1 MASTGSMNQ
10 PSEKQNR
17 PARGETAQIV
27 RRFRRN
33 QLAVFGLVIIVFFLV
48 AAICAPLFPLIDP
61 DRVDAPNRLKPIFTP
76 GHLLGT
82 DQFGRDML
90 SRMVWGS
97 RISLLAGL
105 ISTCIA
111 LVIGTFIGLVS
122 GYFGRWLDH
131 LLMRIMDIFMAFPYI
146 LLAMA
151 IVAGIGPGLFNA
163 MLAVGIVGI
172 PLYARIARAS
182 TLSIKEKEYVDAARS
197 LGSSSS
203 RVILSHVFPNTWTPT
218 LVTAT
223 LDLGNKIISTASL
236 SFLGLG
242 TQPPTADWGNMLASG
257 RDFIVTAP
265 NVAFLPG
272 LAIFLVVLGFNLL
285 GDGLRDTFDPRLK
298 E

>member
-1 MASTGSMNQ
+1 MDYSSGN
-10 PSEKQNR
+10 KGR
-17 PARGETAQIV
+17 PERGEIAQIIL
-27 RRFRRN
+27 RFKHN
-33 QLAVFGLVIIVFFLV
+33 QLAIFGLAIILFFIII
-48 AAICAPLFPLIDP
+48 AICVPLLPVVNP
-61 DRVDAPNRLKPIFTP
+61 NHVDAPKRLKQILTP

-105 ISTCIA
+105 ISTFIA
-111 LVIGTFIGLVS
+111 LMIGTTIGLIS
-122 GYFGRWLDH
+122 GFFGRWLDEV
-131 LLMRIMDIFMAFPYI
+131 LMRIMDILMAFPYI

-151 IVAGIGPGLFNA
+151 MIAGIGPGLFNA

-182 TLSIKEKEYVDAARS
+182 TLSVKEKEYVDAARS
-197 LGSSSS
+197 LGGSSL
-203 RVILSHVFPNTWTPT
+203 RMILCHVFPNIWTPILIT
-218 LVTAT
+218 GT
-223 LDLGNKIISTASL
+223 LDLGNKIIATASL

-242 TQPPTADWGNMLASG
+242 TQPPIADWGNMLASG

-265 NVAFLPG
+265 HVAFLPG
-272 LAIFLVVLGFNLL
+272 LAIFIVVLGFNLL